1 MLRYLVTGGAGFIGS
16 HLCDLLVARGA
27 TVVAI
32 DDLSTGCR
40 ANVAQLARNSR
51 FRLVVGSATDPR
63 LMDRLVAEADVVV
76 HLAAAVGV
84 ELIRSRPLRSAR
96 TNALATL
103 MVLDQAVRHRR
114 RVLLASSSEVYG
126 YSAPVPVGED
136 TLRTSG
142 AASDMRA
149 SYGASKAFEESVAL
163 ACAHEEGLPVV
174 VARLFNTVGPRQR
187 ADHGMV
193 IPRFVEHALARRP
206 LRVLGDGRQTRSF
219 GHVLDVVDA
228 LRRLAEAPAATG
240 EVFNVGRPEEVT
252 VLDLAQRIM
261 TATDRTVPVELVPY
275 PDGFRESRRRVPDVA
290 KIRAC
295 VGWQPRRDLDTIIA
309 DVVAERRG
317 TVAPVAVA

>member
-1 MLRYLVTGGAGFIGS
+1 MVRYLVTGGAGFIGS

-27 TVVAI
+27 AVVAV

-40 ANVAQLARNSR
+40 ANLAQLAGNDR
-51 FRLVVGSATDPR
+51 FRLIVGSATNAR
-63 LMDRLVAEADVVV
+63 LMDRLVREADVVV

-84 ELIRSRPLRSAR
+84 ELIRSRPLSSAR

-103 MVLDQAVRHRR
+103 TVLKQSVRHRR

-126 YSAPVPVGED
+126 YTAPVPVAED
-136 TLRTSG
+136 TIRTSG
-142 AASDMRA
+142 AAADMRA

-163 ACAHEEGLPVV
+163 ACAHQEGLPVV

-228 LRRLAEAPAATG
+228 LQRLAEAPAATG
-240 EVFNVGRPEEVT
+240 DVFNVGRPEEVAI
-252 VLDLAQRIM
+252 LDLAHRIM
-261 TATDRTVPVELVPY
+261 TATGGAVPVELVPY
-275 PDGFRESRRRVPDVA
+275 PDDFRESRRRVPDVT

-295 VGWQPRRDLDTIIA
+295 VGWEPRRDLDTIIR

-317 TVAPVAVA
+317 TAAPVAVA